1 MRRRHPEVTA
11 VLHYGATVPA
21 NPMRGHILIVE
32 DEADL
37 AELVAF
43 NLRQAGYTTATAG
56 TGNDGLVEMRRQTP
70 DLIVLDLMLP
80 DISGTEVCRR
90 LRSEPETQR
99 VPVIML
105 TARTEEVDRVLGFE
119 VGADDYV
126 PKPFSPRE
134 LVLRVGAVLRRT
146 SPAPSATPSNG
157 DDGIRIGHLQIDI
170 PRHEVSV
177 EGSVVPL
184 TALEFKLLLDLASR
198 RGRVQSRDALLERVW
213 GYAPGIE
220 TRTVDTHVKRL
231 REKLGAA
238 SHYIETVRGVGYR
251 MRDDIAA

>member
-1 MRRRHPEVTA
+1 
-11 VLHYGATVPA
+11 
-21 NPMRGHILIVE
+21 MRGHILVVE

-43 NLRQAGYTTATAG
+43 NLRQSGYSVVTAASG
-56 TGNDGLVEMRRQTP
+56 SGALAELRRKRP
-70 DLIVLDLMLP
+70 DLVVLDLMLP

-90 LRSEPETQR
+90 IRNEPGTKAM
-99 VPVIML
+99 PVVML
-105 TARTEEVDRVLGFE
+105 TARNEEIDRVLGFE

-126 PKPFSPRE
+126 AKPFSPRE
-134 LVLRVGAVLRRT
+134 LVLRIGAVLRRT
-146 SPAPSATPSNG
+146 SPGTEEAEEPGEA
-157 DDGIRIGHLQIDI
+157 IVIGNLTIDV
-170 PRHEVSV
+170 PRHEVRV
-177 EGSVVPL
+177 ESETIPL

-231 REKLGAA
+231 REKLGEA
-238 SHYIETVRGVGYR
+238 SHYIETIRGVGYR
-251 MRDDIAA
+251 MRDDVAA

>member
-1 MRRRHPEVTA
+1 MALSDT
-11 VLHYGATVPA
+11 
-21 NPMRGHILIVE
+21 MRGHILVVE

-43 NLRQAGYTTATAG
+43 NLRQAGYTTQTAA
-56 TGNDGLVEMRRQTP
+56 DGAEAMAAVDRQVP

-80 DISGTEVCRR
+80 DISGMEVCRR
-90 LRSEPETQR
+90 IRSGAESSH

-105 TARTEEVDRVLGFE
+105 TARGEEVDRVLGFE

-126 PKPFSPRE
+126 TKPFSPRE
-134 LVLRVGAVLRRT
+134 LVLRVAAVLRR
-146 SPAPSATPSNG
+146 SGGPEPKPQEEG
-157 DDGIRIGHLQIDI
+157 EDIHIGEMLIDV
-170 PRHEVSV
+170 PRHEVKVSGEPV
-177 EGSVVPL
+177 TL

-198 RGRVQSRDALLERVW
+198 RGRVQSRDALLDRVW
-213 GYAPGIE
+213 GYTPGIE

-251 MRDDIAA
+251 MRDDIGS

>member
-1 MRRRHPEVTA
+1 MGVGDSGHE
-11 VLHYGATVPA
+11 
-21 NPMRGHILIVE
+21 MRGHILVIE

-43 NLRQAGYTTATAG
+43 NLQQAGYTVATAG
-56 TGNDGLVEMRRQTP
+56 DGAGGLAELRRTSP
-70 DLIVLDLMLP
+70 DLVVLDLMLP

-90 LRSEPETQR
+90 LRADPSTER
-99 VPVIML
+99 IPVVML
-105 TARTEEVDRVLGFE
+105 TARAEEVDRVLGFE

-134 LVLRVGAVLRRT
+134 LVLRIGAVLRRT
-146 SPAPSATPSNG
+146 NLPASTREG
-157 DDGIRIGHLQIDI
+157 EGIRIGDLTIDV
-170 PRHEVSV
+170 PRHEVLV
-177 EGSVVPL
+177 EGTQVPL

-238 SHYIETVRGVGYR
+238 SHYIETIRGVGYR
-251 MRDDIAA
+251 MRDDVAA

>member
-1 MRRRHPEVTA
+1 
-11 VLHYGATVPA
+11 
-21 NPMRGHILIVE
+21 MRGHILIVE
-32 DEADL
+32 DESDL
-37 AELVAF
+37 AELVSF
-43 NLRQAGYTTATAG
+43 NLRQAGYSAATAA
-56 TGNDGLVEMRRQTP
+56 DGASALASVREKTP
-70 DLIVLDLMLP
+70 DLIILDLMLP

-90 LRSEPETQR
+90 LRADDATKAI
-99 VPVIML
+99 PVVML
-105 TARTEEVDRVLGFE
+105 TARGEEVDRVLGFE

-126 PKPFSPRE
+126 VKPFSPRE
-134 LVLRVGAVLRRT
+134 LVLRIGAVLRRT
-146 SPAPSATPSNG
+146 APPPAGGELAA
-157 DDGIRIGHLQIDI
+157 GIQIGSMTIDV
-170 PRHEVSV
+170 PRHEVRV
-177 EGSVVPL
+177 EQDHVPL

-198 RGRVQSRDALLERVW
+198 KGRVQTREALLERVW

>member
-1 MRRRHPEVTA
+1 
-11 VLHYGATVPA
+11 
-21 NPMRGHILIVE
+21 MRGHILVVE

-37 AELVAF
+37 AELVVF
-43 NLRQAGYTTATAG
+43 NLKQAGYTASMAGDGETALAE
-56 TGNDGLVEMRRQTP
+56 VERKRP
-70 DLIVLDLMLP
+70 DLIILDLMLP

-90 LRSEPETQR
+90 LRSSADTQDI
-99 VPVIML
+99 PVVML
-105 TARTEEVDRVLGFE
+105 TARGEEVDRVLGFE

-126 PKPFSPRE
+126 VKPFSPRE
-134 LVLRVGAVLRRT
+134 LVLRISAVLRRSAPVEQAAT
-146 SPAPSATPSNG
+146 SE
-157 DDGIRIGHLQIDI
+157 GIRIGRMTIDV
-170 PRHEVSV
+170 PRHEVKV
-177 EGSVVPL
+177 QEDNVPL

-198 RGRVQSRDALLERVW
+198 KGRVQSRDALLERVW

-231 REKLGAA
+231 REKLGEA